1 MLAKAIGIHT
11 TPYPYAAALRRTP
24 CTPEFK
30 TPNASVYRGMLSTP
44 ENHAKPYGR
53 KIELAVALAREPGL
67 APKPAAPLLF
77 LGGGPGNA
85 LFPEAQAQLADPDIA
100 KALLSNQNLVLA
112 EQRGVGASLHSL
124 NCETI
129 PVDTAST
136 LRCRE
141 FPASQGIDTRQ
152 YTTLASTVD
161 LELLRQTLHVR
172 QWNLVGFSY
181 GTRLA
186 LNMLRER
193 PQTIRSMVLDG
204 ENPPELSVM
213 QDPPSG
219 ADDYV
224 TKPVDFDELVARVR
238 ALLRR
243 AAGAVTHCIEVG
255 NVEIDLGT
263 REIRLQGAAVE
274 LTAREYGTLARL
286 AQNPGR
292 FVTRA
297 EIENAIYTWD
307 VVIASNAVEVYVHQ
321 LRRKLGGSLIQ
332 NVRGRGYRL
341 ASAA

>member
-1 MLAKAIGIHT
+1 MLAKVIVIHT
-11 TPYPYAAALRRTP
+11 LSDAAALRRTP

-141 FPASQGIDTRQ
+141 FLASQGIDTRQ

-307 VVIASNAVEVYVHQ
+307 AVIASNAVEVYVHQ
-321 LRRKLGGSLIQ
+321 LRRKLGESLIQ